1 MPRIASGPRLA
12 DTKPKTPGGGF
23 WTPKGTYFD
32 PRWSLLNRP
41 VTARRV
47 MSAGGCDAG
56 LERSYSATWRKM
68 SPTAAEVARQLARHR
83 DAKHPRRR
91 DTKTDTEEL
100 RFPALAGLQPPR
112 NGHQNGHQMLGNVL
126 PVFTS
131 RTHNYL
137 HMRGHLRDFLRDGE
151 QSSPRNHVCAKLVRA
166 DHCSPFPASTLGAE
180 DCSALFTISRASSTI
195 LLR

>member
-1 MPRIASGPRLA
+1 VNQGKRRTRGRVTQRA
-12 DTKPKTPGGGF
+12 D
-23 WTPKGTYFD
+23 
-32 PRWSLLNRP
+32 R
-41 VTARRV
+41 
-47 MSAGGCDAG
+47 DAG

-112 NGHQNGHQMLGNVL
+112 NGHQNGHQVLGNVL

-131 RTHNYL
+131 RPHN
-137 HMRGHLRDFLRDGE
+137 
-151 QSSPRNHVCAKLVRA
+151 
-166 DHCSPFPASTLGAE
+166 
-180 DCSALFTISRASSTI
+180 
-195 LLR
+195 